1 MQCES
6 NENFRRK
13 SARLLKRRI
22 AIFSAA
28 IMAAICV
35 LVAVAVLK
43 EREAALEQARTEAAS
58 LSASFEQQISGTL
71 DALTSAMELLKDRM
85 EAEGEAFDLS
95 VWKAK
100 IPSLRSPGVQIV
112 LLDTQGRVRASA
124 PEQDPRRLYL
134 PERYFFAAHAH
145 DPKPDFVIGPAS
157 GKISMRLAIPAAHSS
172 AAAAGNSP
180 GVLKLSLDPE
190 FLAALHRKAL
200 PKRTASIDA
209 VASGGAIMTRAG
221 GAGRAVDFEAA
232 RLIPAGEAGEYS
244 SWSST
249 GEARRFYHWR
259 KVPGYPLFAVAG
271 IGEAE
276 ALASSSNQTLFFIG
290 LAAAALCLPLFMM
303 LMLNRE
309 ISRRV
314 EHAVALEHESE
325 KVHIE
330 RAALLAITDE
340 LAKERVK
347 LRQSNKELALARRR
361 AEEANRAKS
370 IFLANMSHELRTPL
384 NAVLGFS
391 EIIRDR
397 LFGNDPARYAGY
409 AADIHH
415 SGSHLLNIVNDILDV
430 TRIDAGKFELR
441 EEKVRLA
448 ELLDESLLAV
458 EPQAAKGGISLKLRA
473 PEACA
478 TIRGDKTKLKQ
489 IIINLLS
496 NAIKFTPS
504 NGSVELSARAE
515 ADGGLTVAVRDTGIG
530 MASHEIRD
538 AVQLFGQV
546 DNSLTRRYEGAG
558 LGLPLAIQLAELHGG
573 TLTVESAPGQGT
585 TVTVRFP
592 CERVAWGGR
601 RSPEASRRVK
611 RRWKLPH
618 SSRNFGVLETA
629 GTCLWPVRRLD
640 ITF

>member
-1 MQCES
+1 MHCES
-6 NENFRRK
+6 NEKFRRK

-22 AIFSAA
+22 ALFSAA

-43 EREAALEQARTEAAS
+43 EREVALKQARTEAAS

-71 DALTSAMELLKDRM
+71 DALTGAMELLKDRM
-85 EAEGEAFDLS
+85 EVEGAAFDLGA
-95 VWKAK
+95 WKAK

-112 LLDTQGRVRASA
+112 LVDSQGRVRASA
-124 PEQDPRRLYL
+124 PEQDPHRLYRS
-134 PERYFFAAHAH
+134 ERDFFAAHAH
-145 DPKPDFVIGPAS
+145 DPKPDFVIEPAS
-157 GKISMRLAIPAAHSS
+157 GKISMRLAIPAAHGP
-172 AAAAGNSP
+172 AAAAGKFP

-200 PKRTASIDA
+200 LGRTASIDA
-209 VASGGAIMTRAG
+209 VASGGAIITRRAG

-232 RLIPAGEAGEYS
+232 RLSPAGEAGEYS

-314 EHAVALEHESE
+314 EHAVALEMESE

-397 LFGNDPARYAGY
+397 LFGSDPERYADY
-409 AADIHH
+409 AADIHR

-448 ELLDESLLAV
+448 ELLDGSLLAV
-458 EPQAAKGGISLKLRA
+458 EPQAAKGGIALKLRA

-478 TIRGDKTKLKQ
+478 TIHGDKTKLSQ
-489 IIINLLS
+489 IMINLLS

-530 MASHEIRD
+530 MASHEIQD

-546 DNSLTRRYEGAG
+546 DNSLSRRYDGAG

-573 TLTVESAPGQGT
+573 TLTVDSAPGRGT
-585 TVTVRFP
+585 TVTVRLP
-592 CERVAWGGR
+592 GERVAW
-601 RSPEASRRVK
+601 EASPAQK
-611 RRWKLPH
+611 Q
-618 SSRNFGVLETA
+618 A
-629 GTCLWPVRRLD
+629 AA
-640 ITF
+640 

>member
-1 MQCES
+1 MHCES

-13 SARLLKRRI
+13 SARLLKRRV

-43 EREAALEQARTEAAS
+43 EREAAS
-58 LSASFEQQISGTL
+58 LSASFEQQISSTL

-85 EAEGEAFDLS
+85 EAEGAAFDLGG
-95 VWKAK
+95 WKAK
-100 IPSLRSPGVQIV
+100 IRSLRSPGVQIV
-112 LLDTQGRVRASA
+112 LVDSQGRVRASA
-124 PEQDPRRLYL
+124 PEQDPHRLYL
-134 PERYFFAAHAH
+134 SERYFFAAHAH
-145 DPKPDFVIGPAS
+145 DPKPDFVIAPAS
-157 GKISMRLAIPAAHSS
+157 GKISMRLAIPAAHSPAS
-172 AAAAGNSP
+172 AGEFP

-190 FLAALHRKAL
+190 FLAASHRKAL
-200 PKRTASIDA
+200 LGRSASIDA
-209 VASGGAIMTRAG
+209 VASGGAIITRAG
-221 GAGRAVDFEAA
+221 GASRAVDFEAA
-232 RLIPAGEAGEYS
+232 RLIPAGQAGEYL
-244 SWSST
+244 SWSPA

-276 ALASSSNQTLFFIG
+276 ALASSGTQTLFFIG

-314 EHAVALEHESE
+314 EHAVALEQESE

-347 LRQSNKELALARRR
+347 LRRSNKELALARRR

-397 LFGNDPARYAGY
+397 LFGNDLERYAGY

-478 TIRGDKTKLKQ
+478 TINGDKTKLKQ

-504 NGSVELSARAE
+504 KGSVELFARAE

-546 DNSLTRRYEGAG
+546 DNSLSRRYDGAG

-573 TLTVESAPGQGT
+573 TLTVESAPGLGT

-592 CERVAWGGR
+592 CERVAW
-601 RSPEASRRVK
+601 EAGQAQK
-611 RRWKLPH
+611 Q
-618 SSRNFGVLETA
+618 A
-629 GTCLWPVRRLD
+629 AA
-640 ITF
+640 

>member
-1 MQCES
+1 
-6 NENFRRK
+6 
-13 SARLLKRRI
+13 
-22 AIFSAA
+22 
-28 IMAAICV
+28 
-35 LVAVAVLK
+35 
-43 EREAALEQARTEAAS
+43 
-58 LSASFEQQISGTL
+58 
-71 DALTSAMELLKDRM
+71 
-85 EAEGEAFDLS
+85 
-95 VWKAK
+95 
-100 IPSLRSPGVQIV
+100 
-112 LLDTQGRVRASA
+112 
-124 PEQDPRRLYL
+124 
-134 PERYFFAAHAH
+134 
-145 DPKPDFVIGPAS
+145 
-157 GKISMRLAIPAAHSS
+157 MRLAIPAAHIPAAS
-172 AAAAGNSP
+172 AGIPP

-190 FLAALHRKAL
+190 FLAAWHRKAL
-200 PKRTASIDA
+200 LGRTASIDA
-209 VASGGAIMTRAG
+209 VASGGTIITRAG

-232 RLIPAGEAGEYS
+232 RLSPAGEPGEYS
-244 SWSST
+244 SRSST
-249 GEARRFYHWR
+249 GGERRFYSWH
-259 KVPGYPLFAVAG
+259 KAPGYPLYAVAG

-276 ALASSSNQTLFFIG
+276 ALASSSNQTLFFVG

-314 EHAVALEHESE
+314 EHAVALEMESE

-347 LRQSNKELALARRR
+347 LRRSNKELALARRR

-397 LFGNDPARYAGY
+397 LFGNDPERYAGY

-441 EEKVRLA
+441 EEKVKVA
-448 ELLDESLLAV
+448 ELLDGSLLAV

-473 PEACA
+473 PETCA
-478 TIRGDKTKLKQ
+478 TIHGDKTKLKQ

-504 NGSVELSARAE
+504 NGSVELSASAE

-530 MASHEIRD
+530 MARHEIQD

-546 DNSLTRRYEGAG
+546 DNSLSRRYDGAG

-573 TLTVESAPGQGT
+573 TLTVESAPGLGT

-592 CERVAWGGR
+592 CERVAWG
-601 RSPEASRRVK
+601 
-611 RRWKLPH
+611 
-618 SSRNFGVLETA
+618 A
-629 GTCLWPVRRLD
+629 GQAQEQAAA
-640 ITF
+640 

>member
-1 MQCES
+1 MHCES
-6 NENFRRK
+6 NEKFRRK

-35 LVAVAVLK
+35 LVAVAVFK
-43 EREAALEQARTEAAS
+43 EREAALEQARTQAAS

-71 DALTSAMELLKDRM
+71 DGLTSAMELLKDRM
-85 EAEGEAFDLS
+85 EAEGAAFDLGA
-95 VWKAK
+95 WKAK

-112 LLDTQGRVRASA
+112 LVDSQGRVRASA
-124 PEQDPRRLYL
+124 PEQDPHRLYL
-134 PERYFFAAHAH
+134 SERDFFAAHAQ
-145 DPKPDFVIGPAS
+145 DPKPDIVIEPAS
-157 GKISMRLAIPAAHSS
+157 GKISMRLAIPAAHIP
-172 AAAAGNSP
+172 AAAAGIIP
-180 GVLKLSLDPE
+180 GVLKLSLAPE

-200 PKRTASIDA
+200 LGRTASIDA
-209 VASGGAIMTRAG
+209 VSSGGSPITRAG
-221 GAGRAVDFEAA
+221 DAGGAMDFEAA
-232 RLIPAGEAGEYS
+232 RLSPAGEAGEYS

-314 EHAVALEHESE
+314 EHAVALEMESE

-347 LRQSNKELALARRR
+347 LRRSNKELALARRR

-397 LFGNDPARYAGY
+397 LFGNDPERYADY
-409 AADIHH
+409 AADIHR

-448 ELLDESLLAV
+448 ELLDGSLLAV

-478 TIRGDKTKLKQ
+478 TIHGDKTKLKQ

-530 MASHEIRD
+530 MARHEIQD

-546 DNSLTRRYEGAG
+546 DNSLSRRYDGAG

-573 TLTVESAPGQGT
+573 TLTVESAPGLGT

-592 CERVAWGGR
+592 CERLAW
-601 RSPEASRRVK
+601 EA
-611 RRWKLPH
+611 
-618 SSRNFGVLETA
+618 GQAQEQA
-629 GTCLWPVRRLD
+629 AA
-640 ITF
+640 

>member
-1 MQCES
+1 M
-6 NENFRRK
+6 
-13 SARLLKRRI
+13 
-22 AIFSAA
+22 
-28 IMAAICV
+28 
-35 LVAVAVLK
+35 
-43 EREAALEQARTEAAS
+43 
-58 LSASFEQQISGTL
+58 
-71 DALTSAMELLKDRM
+71 
-85 EAEGEAFDLS
+85 
-95 VWKAK
+95 
-100 IPSLRSPGVQIV
+100 
-112 LLDTQGRVRASA
+112 
-124 PEQDPRRLYL
+124 
-134 PERYFFAAHAH
+134 
-145 DPKPDFVIGPAS
+145 
-157 GKISMRLAIPAAHSS
+157 
-172 AAAAGNSP
+172 
-180 GVLKLSLDPE
+180 
-190 FLAALHRKAL
+190 
-200 PKRTASIDA
+200 
-209 VASGGAIMTRAG
+209 
-221 GAGRAVDFEAA
+221 DFEAA
-232 RLIPAGEAGEYS
+232 RLSPAGEAGEYS

-314 EHAVALEHESE
+314 EHAVALEQESE

-347 LRQSNKELALARRR
+347 LRRSNKELALARRR

-397 LFGNDPARYAGY
+397 LFGNDPERYADY
-409 AADIHH
+409 AADIHR

-448 ELLDESLLAV
+448 ELLDGSLLAV

-478 TIRGDKTKLKQ
+478 TIHGDKTKLKQ

-546 DNSLTRRYEGAG
+546 DNSLSRRYDGAG

-573 TLTVESAPGQGT
+573 TLTVDSAPGRGT

-592 CERVAWGGR
+592 GERVAVGSRARPG
-601 RSPEASRRVK
+601 EAGRRVK
-611 RRWKLPH
+611 GDGSSCRIGSAAAKSPLILSFSPRGEGTPRIARGRCSSVLSPLGERDRVRGDFAAAERRSNHASP
-618 SSRNFGVLETA
+618 A
-629 GTCLWPVRRLD
+629 
-640 ITF
+640 

>member
-1 MQCES
+1 
-6 NENFRRK
+6 
-13 SARLLKRRI
+13 
-22 AIFSAA
+22 
-28 IMAAICV
+28 
-35 LVAVAVLK
+35 
-43 EREAALEQARTEAAS
+43 
-58 LSASFEQQISGTL
+58 
-71 DALTSAMELLKDRM
+71 
-85 EAEGEAFDLS
+85 
-95 VWKAK
+95 
-100 IPSLRSPGVQIV
+100 
-112 LLDTQGRVRASA
+112 
-124 PEQDPRRLYL
+124 
-134 PERYFFAAHAH
+134 
-145 DPKPDFVIGPAS
+145 
-157 GKISMRLAIPAAHSS
+157 MRL
-172 AAAAGNSP
+172 P
-180 GVLKLSLDPE
+180 G
-190 FLAALHRKAL
+190 
-200 PKRTASIDA
+200 
-209 VASGGAIMTRAG
+209 
-221 GAGRAVDFEAA
+221 
-232 RLIPAGEAGEYS
+232 
-244 SWSST
+244 
-249 GEARRFYHWR
+249 
-259 KVPGYPLFAVAG
+259 
-271 IGEAE
+271 
-276 ALASSSNQTLFFIG
+276 NQTLFFFG

-303 LMLNRE
+303 LMLNRD

-314 EHAVALEHESE
+314 EHAVALEQESE

-347 LRQSNKELALARRR
+347 LRRSNKELALARRR

-397 LFGNDPARYAGY
+397 LFGNDLERYSDY

-441 EEKVRLA
+441 EEEVKLT

-478 TIRGDKTKLKQ
+478 IIHGDKTKLKQ

-504 NGSVELSARAE
+504 SGSVELSARAD

-546 DNSLTRRYEGAG
+546 DNSLSRRYDGAG

-592 CERVAWGGR
+592 CERVAW
-601 RSPEASRRVK
+601 EACEARK
-611 RRWKLPH
+611 Q
-618 SSRNFGVLETA
+618 A
-629 GTCLWPVRRLD
+629 AA
-640 ITF
+640 

>member
-1 MQCES
+1 MHCES

-13 SARLLKRRI
+13 SARLLKRQI

-35 LVAVAVLK
+35 LAGVAVFK
-43 EREAALEQARTEAAS
+43 ERAAALEQARTEAAS

-71 DALTSAMELLKDRM
+71 DALTGAMELLKDRM
-85 EAEGEAFDLS
+85 EAEGAAFDLS
-95 VWKAK
+95 AWKAK

-112 LLDTQGRVRASA
+112 LVDSQGRVRASA
-124 PEQDPRRLYL
+124 PEQDPHRLYL
-134 PERYFFAAHAH
+134 SERDFFAAHAQ

-157 GKISMRLAIPAAHSS
+157 GKISMRLAIRAAHSP
-172 AAAAGNSP
+172 AAGSKFQ
-180 GVLKLSLDPE
+180 GVLKLSLDPG

-200 PKRTASIDA
+200 
-209 VASGGAIMTRAG
+209 SGGAVSMDAVSSGGSTITRAG
-221 GAGRAVDFEAA
+221 DAGGAVDFEAA
-232 RLIPAGEAGEYS
+232 RLSPAGEAGEYS

-249 GEARRFYHWR
+249 GEARRFHHWR

-276 ALASSSNQTLFFIG
+276 ALGSSSNQTLFFIG

-314 EHAVALEHESE
+314 EHAVALEQESE

-347 LRQSNKELALARRR
+347 LRRSNKELALARRR
-361 AEEANRAKS
+361 AEEASRAKS

-397 LFGNDPARYAGY
+397 LFGNDPERYADY
-409 AADIHH
+409 AADIHR

-448 ELLDESLLAV
+448 ELLDGSLLAV

-478 TIRGDKTKLKQ
+478 TIHGDKTKLKQ

-496 NAIKFTPS
+496 NAIKFTPCG
-504 NGSVELSARAE
+504 GSVELSARAE

-546 DNSLTRRYEGAG
+546 DNSLSRRYDGAG

-573 TLTVESAPGQGT
+573 TLTVESAPGRGT

-592 CERVAWGGR
+592 CERVVW
-601 RSPEASRRVK
+601 EA
-611 RRWKLPH
+611 
-618 SSRNFGVLETA
+618 GQAQEQA
-629 GTCLWPVRRLD
+629 AA
-640 ITF
+640 

>member
-1 MQCES
+1 M
-6 NENFRRK
+6 
-13 SARLLKRRI
+13 
-22 AIFSAA
+22 
-28 IMAAICV
+28 
-35 LVAVAVLK
+35 
-43 EREAALEQARTEAAS
+43 
-58 LSASFEQQISGTL
+58 
-71 DALTSAMELLKDRM
+71 
-85 EAEGEAFDLS
+85 
-95 VWKAK
+95 
-100 IPSLRSPGVQIV
+100 
-112 LLDTQGRVRASA
+112 
-124 PEQDPRRLYL
+124 
-134 PERYFFAAHAH
+134 
-145 DPKPDFVIGPAS
+145 
-157 GKISMRLAIPAAHSS
+157 
-172 AAAAGNSP
+172 
-180 GVLKLSLDPE
+180 
-190 FLAALHRKAL
+190 
-200 PKRTASIDA
+200 
-209 VASGGAIMTRAG
+209 
-221 GAGRAVDFEAA
+221 
-232 RLIPAGEAGEYS
+232 
-244 SWSST
+244 
-249 GEARRFYHWR
+249 
-259 KVPGYPLFAVAG
+259 PGYPLYAVAG

-314 EHAVALEHESE
+314 EHAVALEQESE

-347 LRQSNKELALARRR
+347 LRRSNKELALARRR

-391 EIIRDR
+391 EIIRDK
-397 LFGNDPARYAGY
+397 LFGGDLERYAGY

-448 ELLDESLLAV
+448 ELLDGSLLAV

-478 TIRGDKTKLKQ
+478 TIHGDKTKLKQ

-515 ADGGLTVAVRDTGIG
+515 ADGGLIVAVRDTGIG
-530 MASHEIRD
+530 MASHEIQD

-546 DNSLTRRYEGAG
+546 DNSLSRRYDGAG

-573 TLTVESAPGQGT
+573 TLTVESAPGRGT
-585 TVTVRFP
+585 TVTVHLP
-592 CERVAWGGR
+592 GERVAVGSRALG
-601 RSPEASRRVK
+601 EAGRRVK
-611 RRWKLPH
+611 NAARRR
-618 SSRNFGVLETA
+618 SRRCGLQQLVEGFQVQGSLA
-629 GTCLWPVRRLD
+629 IPALD
-640 ITF
+640 EA

>member
-1 MQCES
+1 MHYEL

-43 EREAALEQARTEAAS
+43 EREAALEQTRLLAAT
-58 LSASFEQQISGTL
+58 LSTSFEQQIGSTL
-71 DALTSAMELLKDRM
+71 DGLAAAMVLLRSRIEM
-85 EAEGEAFDLS
+85 EGPAFDLGA
-95 VWKAK
+95 WKAR
-100 IPSLRSPGVQIV
+100 IPGLQSPAIHIV
-112 LLDTQGRVRASA
+112 LVDSQGRLRASA
-124 PEQDPRRLYL
+124 PEQDPNRLYL
-134 PERYFFAAHAH
+134 SGRDFFAAHGSDQQPVFA
-145 DPKPDFVIGPAS
+145 IEPAS
-157 GKISMRLAIPAAHSS
+157 GKISMRLAIPAARSP
-172 AAAAGNSP
+172 ATGDAPFP

-190 FLAALHRKAL
+190 FLASLHGKAL
-200 PKRTASIDA
+200 LGRAASMDA
-209 VASGGAIMTRAG
+209 VGSDGAIVARAG
-221 GAGRAVDFEAA
+221 SARHIQDFGAAKLGA
-232 RLIPAGEAGEYS
+232 AGEAGEYS
-244 SWSST
+244 SWSPAA
-249 GEARRFYHWR
+249 GGRRIYHWR

-271 IGEAE
+271 AGEAE
-276 ALASSSNQTLFFIG
+276 ALAAPGNQTRFFISLG
-290 LAAAALCLPLFMM
+290 AAALCLPLIMM

-314 EHAVALEHESE
+314 EHAVALDQESE

-347 LRQSNKELALARRR
+347 LRRSNKDLALARRR

-384 NAVLGFS
+384 NAIMGFS

-397 LFGNDPARYAGY
+397 LFGNDLARYTGY
-409 AADIHH
+409 AADIHS

-430 TRIDAGKFELR
+430 ARIEAGKFELR
-441 EEKVRLA
+441 EEKAGLA
-448 ELLDESLLAV
+448 ELLEGSLLAV

-473 PEACA
+473 PEASA
-478 TIRGDKTKLKQ
+478 TIHGDETKLKQ

-496 NAIKFTPS
+496 NAIKFTPT
-504 NGSVELSARAE
+504 GGTVELSAYAD

-530 MASHEIRD
+530 MARHEIQD

-546 DNSLTRRYEGAG
+546 DNSLSRRYEGTG
-558 LGLPLAIQLAELHGG
+558 LGLPLAIQFAELHGG
-573 TLTVESAPGQGT
+573 TLTVESAPGRGT
-585 TVTVRFP
+585 TVTVHFP
-592 CERVAWGGR
+592 GERVEW
-601 RSPEASRRVK
+601 
-611 RRWKLPH
+611 
-618 SSRNFGVLETA
+618 ETA
-629 GTCLWPVRRLD
+629 PSEKQAAA
-640 ITF
+640 

>member
-1 MQCES
+1 MHCES

-13 SARLLKRRI
+13 SGRLLKRRI

-58 LSASFEQQISGTL
+58 LSASFVQQISGTL
-71 DALTSAMELLKDRM
+71 DGLTSAMELLKDRM
-85 EAEGEAFDLS
+85 EAEGAAFDLGG
-95 VWKAK
+95 WKAK

-112 LLDTQGRVRASA
+112 LVDPQGRVRASV
-124 PEQDPRRLYL
+124 PEQDPQRIYL
-134 PERYFFAAHAH
+134 PERYFFAVHAH
-145 DPKPDFVIGPAS
+145 DPKPDFVIAPAS
-157 GKISMRLAIPAAHSS
+157 GKISMRLAIPPTPNSS
-172 AAAAGNSP
+172 AAAGKSP

-190 FLAALHRKAL
+190 FLPALNRKAL
-200 PKRTASIDA
+200 PGRTASIDA
-209 VASGGAIMTRAG
+209 VASGGTVITRDG
-221 GAGRAVDFEAA
+221 GAGRAVDFKAA

-244 SWSST
+244 SWSPA
-249 GEARRFYHWR
+249 GKARRFYHWR

-276 ALASSSNQTLFFIG
+276 ALASSRKQSLFFIG

-303 LMLNRE
+303 LMVNRE

-314 EHAVALEHESE
+314 DHAVALDQESE

-347 LRQSNKELALARRR
+347 LRRSNKELALARRR
-361 AEEANRAKS
+361 AEEANQAKS

-397 LFGNDPARYAGY
+397 LFGNDLERYAGY

-441 EEKVRLA
+441 EENVKLA

-478 TIRGDKTKLKQ
+478 TIHGDKTKLKQ

-504 NGSVELSARAE
+504 SGSVDLSARAD

-546 DNSLTRRYEGAG
+546 DNSLSRRYDGAG

-592 CERVAWGGR
+592 CERVAW
-601 RSPEASRRVK
+601 EAGQAQK
-611 RRWKLPH
+611 Q
-618 SSRNFGVLETA
+618 A
-629 GTCLWPVRRLD
+629 AA
-640 ITF
+640 

>member
-43 EREAALEQARTEAAS
+43 ERESALEQARTEAAS
-58 LSASFEQQISGTL
+58 LSASFEQQISGAL

-85 EAEGEAFDLS
+85 EAEGAAFDLGA
-95 VWKAK
+95 WKAK
-100 IPSLRSPGVQIV
+100 VPSLRSPGVQIV
-112 LLDTQGRVRASA
+112 LVDAKGRVRASA
-124 PEQDPRRLYL
+124 PEQDPHRLYL
-134 PERYFFAAHAH
+134 SERYFFAAHAR

-157 GKISMRLAIPAAHSS
+157 GKISMRLAIPAAHGS
-172 AAAAGNSP
+172 AAAAGAPP

-200 PKRTASIDA
+200 PGRAASIDA
-209 VASGGAIMTRAG
+209 VASGGAVITRAG
-221 GAGRAVDFEAA
+221 GAGRALDFQAA
-232 RLIPAGEAGEYS
+232 RLIPAGEAGEFS
-244 SWSST
+244 SWGSSR
-249 GEARRFYHWR
+249 EARRFYHWR

-276 ALASSSNQTLFFIG
+276 ALASSRNQTLFFIG

-314 EHAVALEHESE
+314 EHAVALEQESE

-347 LRQSNKELALARRR
+347 LRRSNKELALARRR

-397 LFGNDPARYAGY
+397 LFGNDLGRYADY

-441 EEKVRLA
+441 EEEVKLT

-458 EPQAAKGGISLKLRA
+458 EPQAAKGGISLKLR
-473 PEACA
+473 
-478 TIRGDKTKLKQ
+478 GDKTKLKQ

-504 NGSVELSARAE
+504 SGSVELSARAD

-546 DNSLTRRYEGAG
+546 DNSLSRRYDGAG

-592 CERVAWGGR
+592 CERVAWD
-601 RSPEASRRVK
+601 
-611 RRWKLPH
+611 
-618 SSRNFGVLETA
+618 A
-629 GTCLWPVRRLD
+629 GQARKQAAA
-640 ITF
+640 

>member
-1 MQCES
+1 MHCES

-58 LSASFEQQISGTL
+58 LSASFEQQVSGTL
-71 DALTSAMELLKDRM
+71 DALTGAMELLKDRM

-95 VWKAK
+95 AWKAK

-112 LLDTQGRVRASA
+112 LVDSQGRVRASA
-124 PEQDPRRLYL
+124 PEQDPHRLYL
-134 PERYFFAAHAH
+134 SERDFFAAHAH

-157 GKISMRLAIPAAHSS
+157 GKISMRLAIPAAHGP
-172 AAAAGNSP
+172 AAAAGIFP

-200 PKRTASIDA
+200 LGRTASIDA
-209 VASGGAIMTRAG
+209 VASGGAIITRAG

-232 RLIPAGEAGEYS
+232 RLSPAGEAGEYS
-244 SWSST
+244 SRSSAG
-249 GEARRFYHWR
+249 GERHFYHWR

-271 IGEAE
+271 IGEGE
-276 ALASSSNQTLFFIG
+276 ALASSGNQTLFFIG

-314 EHAVALEHESE
+314 EHAVALEQESE

-347 LRQSNKELALARRR
+347 LRRSNKELALARRR

-397 LFGNDPARYAGY
+397 LFGNDPERYADY
-409 AADIHH
+409 AADIHR

-448 ELLDESLLAV
+448 ELLDGSLLAV

-478 TIRGDKTKLKQ
+478 TIHGDKTKLKQ

-546 DNSLTRRYEGAG
+546 DNSLTRRYEGTG

-573 TLTVESAPGQGT
+573 TLTVESAPGRGT

-592 CERVAWGGR
+592 CERVAW
-601 RSPEASRRVK
+601 EA
-611 RRWKLPH
+611 
-618 SSRNFGVLETA
+618 GQAQEQA
-629 GTCLWPVRRLD
+629 AA
-640 ITF
+640 